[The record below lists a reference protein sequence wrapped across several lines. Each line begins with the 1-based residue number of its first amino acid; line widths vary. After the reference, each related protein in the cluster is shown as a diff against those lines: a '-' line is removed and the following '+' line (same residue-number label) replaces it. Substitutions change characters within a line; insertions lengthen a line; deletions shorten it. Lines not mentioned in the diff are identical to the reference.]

1 MWPSASSSCSSSL
14 SSILLLLSLSL
25 APTHAQTI
33 SASLITTTVTTTSTS
48 SIFLIP
54 PIPAPSLSVSTHP
67 GEAPQIEEP
76 TQPPL
81 SPPRPSTPPPPPA
94 SLTIPIASVPSS
106 TGTPSPDPSV
116 SESPTQIISLPTNV
130 QQTTSV
136 TIITTSTPS
145 PNPAP
150 SEDVGGS
157 APISLIFPI
166 SPVPGP
172 AETNNLIAGP
182 ALSPQPPINPIN
194 PGNNGG
200 DLDANSPANGDN
212 APNVI
217 IPNPNFP
224 DYPRVPTQS
233 SPSQA
238 SGSQTLTFSLLIG
251 GLASGALVLTVA
263 YKKRHAINISIP
275 TPLGFKKQPSKNI
288 PSILR
293 DGGYPPLAFIS
304 LHKSVKPPPEDVE
317 ETFLEV
323 HDVVMDMSGSE
334 HLGVDRRDSIGSD
347 MTTLTMNDAMSSRA
361 SSRLSTFS
369 TASTSSASTASSLAS
384 FTSLTVPTLSHVHDS
399 QTGSL
404 SQQRSTPDFASTGP
418 GSMGT
423 RRSSFPFVERQR
435 TSSQT
440 LRTTLNR
447 QGRHSRT
454 MSVLSVSSGG
464 SEESLSRYL

>member
-1 MWPSASSSCSSSL
+1 MWPLASSGSSSL

-25 APTHAQTI
+25 APTIHAQI
-33 SASLITTTVTTTSTS
+33 SSASTITTTTTTTTTRTS

-54 PIPAPSLSVSTHP
+54 PIPAPSLSNP
-67 GEAPQIEEP
+67 GDVPQIEEP

-81 SPPRPSTPPPPPA
+81 SPSRPSEPPPPPA
-94 SLTIPIASVPSS
+94 SLTTPIASVPT
-106 TGTPSPDPSV
+106 TGTPSPNPNV
-116 SESPTQIISLPTNV
+116 SESPSHIISSPTDV

-136 TIITTSTPS
+136 SIITTSTPS

-157 APISLIFPI
+157 ASISLVFPI
-166 SPVPGP
+166 SPIPAP
-172 AETNNLIAGP
+172 AETNNLIAAP
-182 ALSPQPPINPIN
+182 ALSPQPPINT
-194 PGNNGG
+194 GNNGG
-200 DLDANSPANGDN
+200 DPDANSPVNGDN

-224 DYPRVPTQS
+224 DYPREPTQS
-233 SPSQA
+233 SPSQP

-263 YKKRHAINISIP
+263 YKKRHAININIP

-347 MTTLTMNDAMSSRA
+347 MTTLTMNDTISSRA

-404 SQQRSTPDFASTGP
+404 SQQPSIPDLASTGP
-418 GSMGT
+418 TSMGM

-440 LRTTLNR
+440 LHTTLNR